1 MCRVCWKWH
10 CCKVLNVS
18 LFPSKRANFVNMRSS
33 VLWHLHHI
41 TTDSGLKWPCQLFS
55 SFPLP
60 LIPFNKQTKQKSCS
74 SLQISFAVSC
84 CSDLS
89 AAIKDTIFLYSA
101 VILLRSDRQQTS
113 RPYRIFSLF
122 QLLFFFFISLIW
134 SPAATHPSPSLQMY
148 FFNHTP
154 LHWGYIIITVS
165 IKEFAR

>member
-1 MCRVCWKWH
+1 MYRCFLAKGLILLIWGAPSSDICITSQLILVWSDHVNCF
-10 CCKVLNVS
+10 LPS
-18 LFPSKRANFVNMRSS
+18 LF
-33 VLWHLHHI
+33 LW
-41 TTDSGLKWPCQLFS
+41 S
-55 SFPLP
+55 PLT
-60 LIPFNKQTKQKSCS
+60 NKQNKN
-74 SLQISFAVSC
+74 LAPHFRFLLPFHAVLF
-84 CSDLS
+84 LS

>member
-1 MCRVCWKWH
+1 MCRMCWKWH

-18 LFPSKRANFVNMRSS
+18 LFPSKRANFVHMRSS

-84 CSDLS
+84 CSVFISRNKRNNLSLFCSDSPQIRS
-89 AAIKDTIFLYSA
+89 AANVSSISNLLSVSAPFFFSLSLWSGLLLPLTPPLPYKCTFLITHHYTE
-101 VILLRSDRQQTS
+101 VILL
-113 RPYRIFSLF
+113 
-122 QLLFFFFISLIW
+122 
-134 SPAATHPSPSLQMY
+134 
-148 FFNHTP
+148 
-154 LHWGYIIITVS
+154 
-165 IKEFAR
+165 